1 MTNSDY
7 ESLKDISSV
16 KNITAE
22 LSNRYQVLAK
32 GTNSNTTVVGTDEN
46 YLGVRNVEI
55 ETGNFI
61 TEQNLKSSARLAV
74 LGPTTANDLFG
85 TDDPIG
91 QTIKI
96 NSLQFKVIGVT
107 RVKGGSGFNNQDD
120 IIFIP
125 LTTNQKFLTGENYV
139 SRIDVQVEN
148 TEQMTNVQNEI
159 STRLLERHKIIDPTL
174 ADFNILNQSDVVAAA
189 SSVTS
194 TFTLLLAA
202 IASISL
208 IVGGIGIMNMML
220 TTVTERT
227 KEIGL
232 RKAIGAKKKDITLQF
247 LIEAISLTLIGGFF
261 GIIIG
266 ILLAK
271 LISYFGN
278 IQTSIAPGSVI
289 LAFGVSAIIGIIFGY
304 YPANRAAK
312 LNPIDALRYE

>member
-1 MTNSDY
+1 MTFPDLMTETYSALSANKIRSFLTALGIMIGIASVIAMISIGQGAKGSITSSIESTGSNLIMIMPGAQRNLGTGGVNNNRGSAKTLTNSDY

-174 ADFNILNQSDVVAAA
+174 ADFNILNQS
-189 SSVTS
+189 
-194 TFTLLLAA
+194 
-202 IASISL
+202 
-208 IVGGIGIMNMML
+208 
-220 TTVTERT
+220 
-227 KEIGL
+227 EIG
-232 RKAIGAKKKDITLQF
+232 
-247 LIEAISLTLIGGFF
+247 
-261 GIIIG
+261 
-266 ILLAK
+266 
-271 LISYFGN
+271 
-278 IQTSIAPGSVI
+278 
-289 LAFGVSAIIGIIFGY
+289 
-304 YPANRAAK
+304 RASC
-312 LNPIDALRYE
+312 RERV